1 MEIYWEYV
9 VRNITIENANKI
21 KDIVLNDR
29 LKDKIAL
36 KFDSL
41 NIELNINDL
50 GESVYDKN
58 NYVWISFL
66 DDTKE
71 KQ

>member
-58 NYVWISFL
+58 NYVWIS
-66 DDTKE
+66 
-71 KQ
+71 

>member
-1 MEIYWEYV
+1 
-9 VRNITIENANKI
+9 TIENANKI